1 MKKNCRFPAP
11 AGGVAFR
18 AALIDATDID
28 GLKIVTFAPNG
39 LAGVLVTALGAAVHG
54 FLSVDAAAVA
64 TLPACM
70 IVTLSVAAS
79 IASIARDRRA
89 LGTRVGCDNMLVLS
103 LDAGRHLLSLMWRH
117 CTPRRPISV
126 ETTDA
131 PVLRWPVRRQRI
143 RSRPI
148 DANRCCAPNP

>member
-39 LAGVLVTALGAAVHG
+39 LAGVLVSAFGAAVHG
-54 FLSVDAAAVA
+54 SLSVDAAAVA
-64 TLPACM
+64 TLP
-70 IVTLSVAAS
+70 IVTVSVTVS

-89 LGTRVGCDNMLVLS
+89 LSTRVGCDNMLVLS
-103 LDAGRHLLSLMWRH
+103 LDA
-117 CTPRRPISV
+117 I
-126 ETTDA
+126 
-131 PVLRWPVRRQRI
+131 
-143 RSRPI
+143 
-148 DANRCCAPNP
+148 